1 MHVMH
6 CHTLVDYAYLV
17 RILSLEYEYDP
28 VSGKA
33 NWKLDFLFLFPFSVF
48 GDTAPYGPGRSN
60 LKTRPFLFF
69 APKNLSRAS
78 ITNMN
83 LSEATGLRSA
93 QTSLNALDNNPPCR
107 TSFVHQVSRFC
118 PFCVRRRGRRQPRC
132 CQLGIGGVLKHTNCS
147 LFSDLT
153 NTADSSSSTDDR
165 SSEGNCTCFYF

>member
-6 CHTLVDYAYLV
+6 CHTLVDYAYVV

-69 APKNLSRAS
+69 APKKSIPSQHHQYESIRSHRTKERSDFSKCSRQQS
-78 ITNMN
+78 P
-83 LSEATGLRSA
+83 L
-93 QTSLNALDNNPPCR
+93 
-107 TSFVHQVSRFC
+107 
-118 PFCVRRRGRRQPRC
+118 
-132 CQLGIGGVLKHTNCS
+132 
-147 LFSDLT
+147 
-153 NTADSSSSTDDR
+153 
-165 SSEGNCTCFYF
+165 

>member
-1 MHVMH
+1 MH

-69 APKNLSRAS
+69 APKKS
-78 ITNMN
+78 IP
-83 LSEATGLRSA
+83 SQHHQYESIRSHR
-93 QTSLNALDNNPPCR
+93 TKEHSDSLNALDNNPPCR

-118 PFCVRRRGRRQPRC
+118 PFCFRRRGRRQPRC